1 MKQHRYT
8 VGLTGGIGSGKST
21 VAQAFKDL
29 DVQVIDADQ
38 ASRAVVEPGT
48 QALDTI
54 YQHFSK
60 AAPGKDILMAD
71 GQLNRAA
78 LRAIIFSDLK
88 QKDWLEELLHPLIR
102 AWISKQLQAA
112 TKHPYCILESPLL
125 LETDQHLMVNGVLLV
140 DVPCELQ
147 LERACHRDAKPVEEI
162 QAIINS
168 QMNRHEKR
176 RRADWIFDNSQPMDS
191 IASRVLELHQTFLK
205 QAELI
210 L

>member
-21 VAQAFKDL
+21 VAKAFKDL
-29 DVQVIDADQ
+29 DVQVVDADQ
-38 ASRAVVEPGT
+38 ASRAVVEPGS

-54 YQHFSK
+54 YQHFCK
-60 AAPGKDILMAD
+60 TAPGTDILMAD

-102 AWISKQLQAA
+102 EWISKQLQAA

-140 DVPCELQ
+140 DVPSEIQ
-147 LERACHRDAKPVEEI
+147 LERACLRDAKSVEEI
-162 QAIINS
+162 QAIIDS

-176 RRADWIFDNSQPMDS
+176 RRADWIFDNSQPMGS
-191 IASRVLELHQTFLK
+191 IATRVLELHQTFLK